1 MQLLDVLVSRL
12 VTELAFAFA
21 YIGVAGWA
29 GYEWLLVLLDWL
41 LSFRSQ

>member
-1 MQLLDVLVSRL
+1 MQLIDMLVSRL

-21 YIGVAGWA
+21 YVWVVGWA